1 MEASALRGAAL
12 ILWLAV
18 GLWRLFVCLSLVL
31 APEPA
36 LLGLLACAGQ
46 AVAALGAAF
55 AIARVRVALAE
66 RLLVTFVALVVFQM
80 GADALVYGI
89 RSLLEALAGVGAAL
103 ALAAFGWLALR
114 ASASPA
120 RAL

>member
-1 MEASALRGAAL
+1 MEANALRGAAL

-31 APEPA
+31 APELH
-36 LLGLLACAGQ
+36 LLGLLALAGQ

-55 AIARVRVALAE
+55 AIARVHVRLAE
-66 RLLVTFVALVVFQM
+66 RLLVVFVAFVGVQM

-89 RSLLEALAGVGAAL
+89 RSLLEALAGIGVAL

-114 ASASPA
+114 ASGSPA